1 MYRCDVFRKASLYG
15 FLFLVLAFNASCA
28 SSSAI
33 DRHEQ
38 QEDGLESFN
47 RAMFTFNY
55 NLDKYILKPIAKGY
69 RAITN
74 QDVRNRVNSALANI
88 KEPVSAANQLLQGEV
103 KQSGVSVGR
112 FVINTTLGLGGTFD
126 VATGWGLKKK
136 NDNFERTLAKWC
148 VKDGPYI
155 VLPFIGPSTPRAFVG
170 TTADSFAS
178 PVYWLTDDRE
188 DGIYAYSA
196 YVGVKT
202 IAAREAALDL
212 SDDLERN
219 SVDFY
224 TTMKSAYL
232 QNKSDMYN
240 CYNDEK
246 KKAAYD
252 FDFGI
257 EDEDETFNEM
267 EAE

>member
-1 MYRCDVFRKASLYG
+1 MTKKTLWFSLLSLTLI
-15 FLFLVLAFNASCA
+15 FTASCA
-28 SSSAI
+28 SSQTQA
-33 DRHEQ
+33 DQHE

-55 NLDKYILKPIAKGY
+55 NLDKYILKPVAKGY
-69 RAITN
+69 RAVTSE
-74 QDVRNRVNSALANI
+74 DVRIRVRSAVTNVH
-88 KEPVSAANQLLQGEV
+88 EPVSAVNQLLQGEI
-103 KQSGVSVGR
+103 KQSGISVGR

-126 VATGWGLKKK
+126 VATAWGLERKK
-136 NDNFERTLAKWC
+136 DTFERTLAKWC

-155 VLPFIGPSTPRAFVG
+155 VLPFLGPSSPRAFIG
-170 TTADSFAS
+170 TTVDAFIS
-178 PVYWLTDDRE
+178 PIYWLTEDYE

-202 IAAREAALDL
+202 IVEREAFMDMG
-212 SDDLERN
+212 DDLERN

-232 QNKSDMYN
+232 QNKSDMPN
-240 CYNDEK
+240 CYNDDK
-246 KKAAYD
+246 KNAAYD

-257 EDEDETFNEM
+257 EDEDETFDEM
-267 EAE
+267 EAEQVK

>member
-1 MYRCDVFRKASLYG
+1 MVKKTSLYT
-15 FLFLVLAFNASCA
+15 LLSLVLAFNVSCA
-28 SSSAI
+28 SSGTM
-33 DRHEQ
+33 DQHD

-47 RAMFTFNY
+47 RAMFSFNY
-55 NLDKYILKPIAKGY
+55 KLDKYFLKPIAKGY

-74 QDVRNRVNSALANI
+74 QDVRNRVNSLISNVR
-88 KEPVSAANQLLQGEV
+88 EPVSMVNQLLQGEV
-103 KQSGVSVGR
+103 KQSGISASR

-126 VATGWGLKKK
+126 VATGWGLQVKR
-136 NDNFERTLAKWC
+136 DDFERTLAKWC

-155 VLPFIGPSTPRAFVG
+155 VLPFVGSTTPRAFTGKTVDAF
-170 TTADSFAS
+170 TT
-178 PVYWLTDDRE
+178 PVYWLTEAEHE

-196 YVGVKT
+196 YYAVMS
-202 IAAREAALDL
+202 IAEREAALDL
-212 SDDLERN
+212 GDDLERN

-257 EDEDETFNEM
+257 EEEDETFNEM